1 MRDVL
6 DAIDRALQEK
16 GLSRS
21 AVSQMATGNPATL
34 KNLHATKED
43 DRQRRS
49 TLDNVKS
56 IAEFLGLEFYI
67 GPPRIDQ
74 LQEQAARF
82 DVDTPLDIRWIP
94 LDPRQA
100 QTLAQ
105 PPPLD
110 RLAVPRDWLRAQGIP
125 AASAALIL
133 ATDDAMAP
141 AIGQGATAIVDT
153 ADTDMD
159 DTGAIRAVLI
169 GGAVK
174 LRRIEQGLDWIHARG
189 DNPRAPT
196 DSIARRHAG
205 TMTILGRVRA
215 VISSVD

>member
-6 DAIDRALQEK
+6 DAIDRALKEK

-21 AVSQMATGNPATL
+21 AVSQLATGNPATL

-49 TLDNVKS
+49 TLDNVRS
-56 IAEFLGLEFYI
+56 IAEFLGLEFYV
-67 GPPRIDQ
+67 GPPRVGQ
-74 LQEQAARF
+74 LQEAAAAF
-82 DVDTPLDIRWIP
+82 SVETPLDIRWIP

-100 QTLAQ
+100 QLLTD
-105 PPPLD
+105 PPALD
-110 RLAVPRDWLRAQGIP
+110 RLAVPRDWLRTQGI
-125 AASAALIL
+125 AISSATLIL

-159 DTGAIRAVLI
+159 DTGAVRAVLI
-169 GGAVK
+169 GAAVK
-174 LRRIEQGLDWIHARG
+174 LRRIEQGLDWIIARP
-189 DNPRAPT
+189 DNPRAPI
-196 DSIARRHAG
+196 DSISRRHAG

-215 VISSVD
+215 VISAVD

>member
-1 MRDVL
+1 MDFAAMVEQRIGELGLNVNQAEKLYGFSQGYIRGVIRRDSKAATPGL
-6 DAIDRALQEK
+6 DKVEAISKA
-16 GLSRS
+16 
-21 AVSQMATGNPATL
+21 
-34 KNLHATKED
+34 
-43 DRQRRS
+43 
-49 TLDNVKS
+49 
-56 IAEFLGLEFYI
+56 LGLEFYV
-67 GPPRIDQ
+67 GPPRLGG

-82 DVDTPLDIRWIP
+82 DVDTSLDIRWIP

-100 QTLAQ
+100 QTLVQ

-110 RLAVPRDWLRAQGIP
+110 RLAVPRSWLKAQGIP

-133 ATDDAMAP
+133 AIDDAMAP

-159 DTGAIRAVLI
+159 DTGAIRAVMI
-169 GGAVK
+169 GTAVK

-215 VISSVD
+215 VISTVD